1 MDAQQIRQ
9 TFLEFFQ
16 SKGHHIV
23 PSAPM
28 VIKNDPTLMF
38 TNAGMN
44 QFKELFLGNAPITHK
59 RIADT
64 QKCLRVSGKH
74 NDLEEV
80 GVDTYHH
87 TMFEMLGNWSFGDY
101 FKKEAI
107 AWAWELLTDVY
118 KIDKSSLYVTVF
130 EGDESENLPF
140 DQEAYD
146 TWKQFIAPDRILKGN
161 KKDNFWE
168 MGDTGPCGPCS
179 EIHADIRSAADKLK
193 VDGKTLV
200 NEGHPQVIEIWNN
213 VFMEFNRKADSSL
226 EKLPAQHVDTGMG
239 FERLCVVLQG
249 KQSNYDTD
257 VFQPLI
263 QKIEEASSIR
273 YKQDEKT
280 DIAMRVIADHIRT
293 IAFAIADAQLPSNN
307 KAGYVIRRILRRAVR
322 YGYTFLNF
330 REPFLCKLVPIL
342 AAQMGKQFPE
352 LLSQQDLIEKVVHEE
367 ESSFLKT
374 LETGI
379 QRFNDFVA
387 KDTKNTEM
395 SGSFAFELF
404 DTFGFPIDLTQLMA
418 REQGITVDM
427 NGYDEKLKEQKIR
440 SRAAAQVEAGDWITV
455 LEDEDEEFIGYD
467 FLNANLKITKYREVN
482 TKGKKH
488 FQLTFNVTPFYA
500 ESGGQVGDT
509 GFIEANGE
517 RIQVVDTRKEHGQ
530 IVHFTEQLPKTIS
543 ASFVAQVDEHKRA
556 ATMRNHSATH
566 LLHAALRKVLGVH
579 VEQKGS
585 FVNEDNLRFDFSH
598 FTKVSAEELKQ
609 IEQLVNQKIR
619 ENIAREIQIMQLEDA
634 KKNGAMALFGE
645 KYGDL
650 VRVISFD
657 KQFSVELCGGTH
669 VQATGNIGYF
679 RIISEGAVAAGVRR
693 IEAVSGEK
701 AEMLIR
707 EESELL
713 SRIKEQL
720 QGSKDPVKGI
730 VQLQEENQ
738 ALIRKLEAFGR
749 EKARQIKQELI
760 GGMVEADGIK
770 RITGL
775 IDLESAELV
784 KNLAFDLKNQF
795 QDGMI
800 VLGSMNNGKPMITIA
815 LGDTVLEKGFN
826 AVTMIKELSR
836 EINGGG
842 GGQAFYATAG
852 GSKAEGL
859 EAAIAKAKQLF
870 N

>member
-1 MDAQQIRQ
+1 
-9 TFLEFFQ
+9 
-16 SKGHHIV
+16 
-23 PSAPM
+23 
-28 VIKNDPTLMF
+28 
-38 TNAGMN
+38 
-44 QFKELFLGNAPITHK
+44 
-59 RIADT
+59 
-64 QKCLRVSGKH
+64 
-74 NDLEEV
+74 
-80 GVDTYHH
+80 
-87 TMFEMLGNWSFGDY
+87 
-101 FKKEAI
+101 
-107 AWAWELLTDVY
+107 
-118 KIDKSSLYVTVF
+118 
-130 EGDESENLPF
+130 
-140 DQEAYD
+140 
-146 TWKQFIAPDRILKGN
+146 
-161 KKDNFWE
+161 
-168 MGDTGPCGPCS
+168 
-179 EIHADIRSAADKLK
+179 
-193 VDGKTLV
+193 
-200 NEGHPQVIEIWNN
+200 
-213 VFMEFNRKADSSL
+213 MEFNRKADGSL

-387 KDTKNTEM
+387 KNTKNTEM

-418 REQGITVDM
+418 REQGIKVDM

-440 SRAAAQVEAGDWITV
+440 SRSAAQVEAGDWITV

-467 FLNANLKITKYREVN
+467 FLNASIKITKYREVN

-530 IVHFTEQLPKTIS
+530 IVHFTERLPKSIA
-543 ASFVAQVDEHKRA
+543 ASFTAQVDERKRTE
-556 ATMRNHSATH
+556 TMRNHSATH
-566 LLHAALRKVLGVH
+566 LLHAALRKVLGAH

-585 FVNEDNLRFDFSH
+585 LVNADNLRFDFSH
-598 FTKVSAEELKQ
+598 FAKVSTEELKQ

-619 ENIAREIQIMQLEDA
+619 ENVAREIQIMQLEDA

-707 EESELL
+707 EESVLL

-720 QGSKDPVKGI
+720 QGSKDPLKGI
-730 VQLQEENQ
+730 VLLQEENQ
-738 ALIRKLEAFGR
+738 ALNRKLEAFGR

-760 GGMVEADGIK
+760 GGMMEADGIK
-770 RITGL
+770 RITAL
-775 IDLESAELV
+775 IDLESADLV

-815 LGDTVLEKGFN
+815 LGDIVLERGFN

-852 GSKAEGL
+852 GSKPEGL
-859 EAAIAKAKQLF
+859 DSAIAKAKQLF